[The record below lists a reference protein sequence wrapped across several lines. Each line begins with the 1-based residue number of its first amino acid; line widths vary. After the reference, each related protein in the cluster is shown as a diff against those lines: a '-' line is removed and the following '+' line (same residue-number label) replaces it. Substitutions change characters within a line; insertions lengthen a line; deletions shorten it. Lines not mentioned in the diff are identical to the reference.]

1 VGDVPFDENLIAA
14 CHSLYP
20 RGSSQH
26 QLSDSSF
33 HPAFDCNVIL
43 TR

>member
-1 VGDVPFDENLIAA
+1 VGDVPVDENLEAA

-26 QLSDSSF
+26 QLSDSSLY
-33 HPAFDCNVIL
+33 PAFCCNVVL
-43 TR
+43 